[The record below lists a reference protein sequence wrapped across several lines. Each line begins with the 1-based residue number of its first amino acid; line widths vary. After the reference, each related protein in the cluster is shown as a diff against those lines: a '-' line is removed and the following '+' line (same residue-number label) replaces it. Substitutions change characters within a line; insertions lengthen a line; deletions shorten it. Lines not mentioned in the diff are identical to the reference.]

1 MSVRFAVSSVKED
14 EDGITNEPAS
24 ASSPSEA
31 SGPTLSPTSPPP
43 RIEIVEY
50 GREPHTY
57 NDKDGVEEEDETG
70 ETISPTSPT
79 SPLTNSHNKDKE
91 PGVADSNELLLQP
104 TKGNGPSKHNEAS
117 PFIDLEK
124 DDPETNL
131 ALYEDEIHRR
141 PVVSTIL
148 QGLVSYNPVQ
158 PGEKEHQQGEG
169 KQVPRKNQ
177 LGTLIGVY
185 LPCLQNILGVLL
197 FVRLSWIVGMAGV
210 LEAFIIVFMCCCTT
224 MLTAISMSAIAT
236 NGIVP
241 AGGSY
246 FMISRSLGP
255 EFGGA
260 VGILFYLGTTFAS
273 AMYILGA
280 IEILL
285 TYIAPQMVLF
295 GTITGPEGQGNLFN
309 NMRVYGTALLLIMGA
324 IVFVGV
330 KFVNK
335 FATVALACVILSI
348 LAIFIGFFVTA
359 GIPPSQPKICVVG
372 EILVNPP
379 DKDCSY
385 MGPNN
390 TVNDLWKVYCG
401 EETNATCDPYYE
413 DNHPRKIPGIP
424 GLGRNNE
431 FVKNG
436 LNSYMLAG
444 DAAPRRKGFPDRYEI
459 VADITTTFTVL
470 LGIFFPSVTGI
481 MAGSNRSGDL
491 KDAQY
496 SIPRGTIGAI
506 ATTSTI
512 YLTSVLM
519 YGGTADGRLL
529 RDKYGDSMGKG
540 MLAAQ
545 VCWPN
550 EWVVLIGSFLST
562 VGAGLQSLTGAPRLL
577 QAIAKDNVIPLLGIF
592 SRQSSRGEPTFAFF
606 LTLFISE
613 VGILIASLDAVAPI
627 ITMFFLMCYLFVNV
641 ASALQTLLKS
651 PNWRPRFKFYHWTLS
666 ILGAGLCV
674 ALMFISSWYY
684 ALAAMVLAGGI
695 YKYIEYRGAEK
706 EWGDG
711 IRGLALS
718 AARYSLLRLEE
729 APPHTKNWRPQIL
742 VLCKLEDDLVPKHKQ
757 LLTFASQLKAG
768 KGLTM
773 VSAVVEGEYVDNYG
787 TWQAAKQSLKRV
799 MEEEKV
805 KGFCEVM
812 VTPNVIQGLCHMI
825 QTAGLGGLNHN
836 TVVLGWP
843 HGWRHATDPKAWRV
857 FIETVRNVSAGH
869 QALLVPKGIQL
880 FPDNNEKYTGTIDVW
895 WIVHDGGMLMLLP
908 FLLKQHKVWK
918 NCRMRIFTVAQLED
932 NSIQMK
938 KDLEHFLYHLRIE
951 ADVQVVEMMTS
962 DISAY
967 TYERTLMMEQRNQM
981 LKQMH
986 LSKRE
991 SRKEI
996 QSLTDMHR
1004 SKAPST
1010 AVSDSTISEVD
1021 EEEPFASGKTAKAKG
1036 DYGSLDEKV
1045 QNVVDIH
1052 HKARDSKAEESSPDD
1067 VLLEGASPTE
1077 EEAAEPKKKTKKT
1090 LPPKGDFGNLLDIKP
1105 DERNVRRMHTA
1116 VKLNE
1121 VIVQKSHGAKLVLIN
1136 LPGPPKMK
1144 AGDENYMEFLE
1155 VLTEGL
1161 ERVLMVRGGGREVIT
1176 IYS

>member
-1 MSVRFAVSSVKED
+1 MASVRFAVSSVKED
-14 EDGITNEPAS
+14 EDGISNEPVA
-24 ASSPSEA
+24 ASSPSESSA
-31 SGPTLSPTSPPP
+31 PLSPVSPPP

-57 NDKDGVEEEDETG
+57 QKDGVEEEDETG
-70 ETISPTSPT
+70 EATSPTSPT
-79 SPLTNSHNKDKE
+79 SLTNSHDKDKE

-104 TKGNGPSKHNEAS
+104 KGNGPAKHNEAS

-285 TYIAPQMVLF
+285 TYIAPNMILF
-295 GTITGPEGQGNLFN
+295 GTITGPEGQNNLFN
-309 NMRVYGTALLLIMGA
+309 NMRVYGTALLVLMGG

-359 GIPPSQPKICVVG
+359 GLPPTQPRICVIG

-379 DKDCSY
+379 DNDCSY
-385 MGPNN
+385 IGPNN
-390 TVNDLWKVYCG
+390 TVNDLWRAYCG

-413 DNHPRKIPGIP
+413 DNHPIRIAGIP

-444 DAAPRRKGFPDRYEI
+444 DAAPRRVGSPDRYEI

-592 SRQSSRGEPTFAFF
+592 SRQSKRGEPTFAFF

-718 AARYSLLRLEE
+718 AARYSLLRLED

-843 HGWRHATDPKAWRV
+843 HGWRQATNPMAWRV

-918 NCRMRIFTVAQLED
+918 ACRMRIFTVAQLED

-991 SRKEI
+991 SRKE
-996 QSLTDMHR
+996 
-1004 SKAPST
+1004 
-1010 AVSDSTISEVD
+1010 
-1021 EEEPFASGKTAKAKG
+1021 
-1036 DYGSLDEKV
+1036 V
-1045 QNVVDIH
+1045 QKVVDIH
-1052 HKARDSKAEESSPDD
+1052 HKARDSKGEESSPDD
-1067 VLLEGASPTE
+1067 VLLEGATPTKE
-1077 EEAAEPKKKTKKT
+1077 EEAEPKKKKT